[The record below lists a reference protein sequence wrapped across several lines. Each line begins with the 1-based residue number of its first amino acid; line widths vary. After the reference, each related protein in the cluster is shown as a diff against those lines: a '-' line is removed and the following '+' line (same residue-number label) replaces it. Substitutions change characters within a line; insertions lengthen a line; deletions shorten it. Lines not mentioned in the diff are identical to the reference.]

1 MLECARQKT
10 RDLRSFSYDF
20 DFAHSSDDECS
31 RYAELCGRQ
40 WLHEHATTSWATTHP
55 IEYHIGCPP
64 SMVNTAGT
72 LEYFKEHGFTA
83 VHLVVPDKGTYQ
95 AELNRI
101 KSLGMKPIFDIEIPI
116 WTQDN
121 YRARR

>member
-1 MLECARQKT
+1 MTSAAVTL
-10 RDLRSFSYDF
+10 
-20 DFAHSSDDECS
+20 SSVAVS
-31 RYAELCGRQ
+31 SSTNTPPLVG
-40 WLHEHATTSWATTHP
+40 ATHT

-116 WTQDN
+116 WNAGQLQGTPISTFGTYFQSLKN
-121 YRARR
+121 AG